1 MNWPFFVAQ
10 KLAARR
16 QKSFST
22 AIIRLAVLAVGLS
35 SAVMILALASVS
47 GFQTGI
53 KNKVLGVN
61 GHIVVDDISN
71 TEGAEPL
78 PLPLSRENFTNDI
91 RAISGVKSVSLVAI
105 RPCIARGELEID
117 GMLARGVAS
126 NTDLS
131 FFKENLLS
139 GFIPDFAKDSNTALI
154 SSVTATRLGLKVG
167 DRIQAIFFKE
177 DSAGG
182 KRPRAINP
190 KICGIFS
197 TGLEEYDKT
206 LVITHISQIRKMM
219 PKGTSFTQWEI
230 RTDDFSKS
238 EKVAEAIA
246 LKLPP
251 GIFNINTA
259 KRYNRQ
265 IFDWLA
271 LLDTNVVIILSLML
285 LVAGIGMCT
294 TLLILVTERTSMI
307 GTLKA
312 LGADNGGIRQ
322 IFIFQVVFI
331 VGLGL
336 ILGNV
341 LGLGLAL
348 LQDKFG
354 FIRLNTETYYVNRV
368 LIELNPL
375 HLLLV
380 NVGTILLCFVV
391 LYLPAKVIGRLSPV
405 KTMRFQ

>member
-1 MNWPFFVAQ
+1 MNWPFFVAR
-10 KLAARR
+10 KLAARK

-22 AIIRLAVLAVGLS
+22 AIIRLAVVAVGLS

-53 KNKVLGVN
+53 KNKVIGVN

-71 TEGAEPL
+71 TEGAEPA
-78 PLPLSRENFTNDI
+78 PLPISRENFTADI
-91 RAISGVKSVSLVAI
+91 RSVSGVKSVSLVAI
-105 RPCIARGELEID
+105 RPCIARGESEID
-117 GMLARGVAS
+117 GMLARGVAT
-126 NTDLS
+126 NADLS

-139 GFIPDFAKDSNTALI
+139 GSIPDFVKDSNTALI
-154 SSVTATRLGLKVG
+154 SSVTSKRLGLKIG
-167 DRIQAIFFKE
+167 DRIQAIFFKQ
-177 DSAGG
+177 DSSGT

-190 KICGIFS
+190 KITGIFS
-197 TGLEEYDKT
+197 TGLEEYDKS
-206 LVITHISQIRKMM
+206 LILTHISQIRKMM
-219 PKGTSFTQWEI
+219 PKGTGFTQWEI
-230 RTDDFSKS
+230 RTQDFSKS
-238 EKVAEAIA
+238 EQVAETIA

-294 TLLILVTERTSMI
+294 TLLILVTERTAMI

-312 LGADNGGIRQ
+312 LGAKNGGIRQ
-322 IFIFQVVFI
+322 IFIFQVLFI

-336 ILGNV
+336 LLGNF
-341 LGLGLAL
+341 LGLGLAYI
-348 LQDKFG
+348 QDEFG
-354 FIRLNTETYYVNRV
+354 LILLNTETYYVDRV
-368 LIELNPL
+368 LIELNSF
-375 HLLLV
+375 HLMLV
-380 NVGTILLCFVV
+380 NAGTILLCFVV
-391 LYLPAKVIGRLSPV
+391 LYLPARVIGRLSPV